1 MFGDIA
7 HDYKN
12 AYFIESYK
20 ICATF
25 VNASTV
31 PCCSRYMEIKYDLS
45 LCLWKWGEFDKEK
58 LRTCSMNTNRI
69 EKKNQVDHI
78 WSYGFFFFKKKSIKR
93 IIFCINPPTLHCET
107 AHRVGFRDLWQ
118 IGTISQTTGYII
130 SKSKSLQKER
140 YNQPLS
146 MGYHFQ

>member
-1 MFGDIA
+1 MFGHIA

-20 ICATF
+20 VCATF

-31 PCCSRYMEIKYDLS
+31 PCCSRYMEVKYDFLS
-45 LCLWKWGEFDKEK
+45 LCLWKWGELDKEK

-69 EKKNQVDHI
+69 EKKKASGPHMELC
-78 WSYGFFFFKKKSIKR
+78 FFLKKSIKR
-93 IIFCINPPTLHCET
+93 TIFCINPPTLHCEI
-107 AHRVGFRDLWQ
+107 AHRVVFRDLWQ

>member
-69 EKKNQVDHI
+69 EKKI
-78 WSYGFFFFKKKSIKR
+78 KWTTYGVMVFFFLKKEYQEDNI
-93 IIFCINPPTLHCET
+93 LH
-107 AHRVGFRDLWQ
+107 
-118 IGTISQTTGYII
+118 
-130 SKSKSLQKER
+130 
-140 YNQPLS
+140 
-146 MGYHFQ
+146 